1 MWRVSWLGAN
11 KEVQAFRERKEVGV
25 SFMEDVVTEKNHKE
39 CGGTPWQN
47 SGECFAVQP
56 KKKKRKRKKRRGEF
70 QLIDMD
76 AKEFEVENWHN
87 QRNTGTVRYIV
98 WFPK

>member
-1 MWRVSWLGAN
+1 MKNVEGLPGRT
-11 KEVQAFRERKEVGV
+11 
-25 SFMEDVVTEKNHKE
+25 VVNALQCSQKR
-39 CGGTPWQN
+39 
-47 SGECFAVQP
+47 
-56 KKKKRKRKKRRGEF
+56 KKRKRKKRRGEF

-87 QRNTGTVRYIV
+87 QRNTGKVRYIV